1 MKKNPTDRMKDPFFA
16 QLLFLIEQLVCMA
29 DQEAAGK
36 GIVLKDSQIASALT
50 KARGLFAGKE
60 PKISESS
67 EPDRIISKLIHS
79 IHDLRNQFLEQIQ
92 NENGE
97 QHKVPVDDR
106 DWIGA
111 IETVMDSIS
120 TRRSGIPCTRY
131 YLDYVQDFIAEAVES
146 ARKKEF

>member
-1 MKKNPTDRMKDPFFA
+1 MKDPFFA

-36 GIVLKDSQIASALT
+36 GIVLKDSQIVSALT

-60 PKISESS
+60 PKIIDSS
-67 EPDRIISKLIHS
+67 EPDRIMAKLIHS
-79 IHDLRNQFLEQIQ
+79 IHDLSTQFLEQIQ
-92 NENGE
+92 DENGE
-97 QHKVPVDDR
+97 LQKAPVDNR

-111 IETVMDSIS
+111 IETVLDSIS
-120 TRRSGIPCTRY
+120 TRRSGIPGSRN
-131 YLDYVQDFIAEAVES
+131 YLDYVQDFIADAVER